1 MRWRQPRSS
10 LRSYDLEDLHT
21 FFFCIP
27 KGQPVGIIGQLAKP
41 RQPLSDSIVKAGQ
54 LLLFTGPAGDRRLS
68 ATAAERIA
76 AEPAKELDL
85 FDIFFHLH
93 RVSKDRETR
102 LMALLSGVAVF
113 KDLVPGYRIRE
124 PTEQE
129 RAQIRSKPVLAL
141 ERYELKLLQ
150 TYRRLLPD
158 LEAMSWQLALEG
170 ASQSQ
175 PTSDSPLLL
184 LPGSAQVGRGQTA
197 IIRSTHQSV
206 SRVHAELVIKATEGS
221 LADVRPLEISL
232 IDRSSTGHTFVN
244 ELKTPGNGVPV
255 KLQDGDF
262 FTCGIDPLR
271 YTVRWRPIL
280 LSVSSRLSA
289 AELRG
294 LEDLARACGVFLT
307 TEWTQQCTHLLIE
320 QWAITPKLLC
330 CIIDGALPVA
340 SSFLDDLV
348 SRRDTE
354 LRPEPATAS
363 CAPRPPGGADA
374 AYSTELSAYASSPSP
389 RRQLLKGS
397 WIIFSHKQA
406 YDALHLPLE
415 HAGASF
421 LLVAQD
427 VPAGSMVQD
436 LKRGVAMHGAPSEVW
451 IIPALPP
458 GLAPLLSELGELRCP
473 CLVVGQQ
480 AVVAALLSG
489 QKKRATDTATIVP
502 KTELPESFPDT
513 HQNESTQ
520 AQAPLRQR
528 SRISRKRPMPSD
540 GDALPKPVPEAKE
553 ERVPQPVHRSCKLS
567 AHKNITPFS
576 TERAVKESAR
586 LSASAP
592 APVPRDCAARGEVG
606 AVALPGVELKVKEE
620 LGEELGRGMAGAVAL
635 PRDVSEENATAEQ
648 PLPSQSGPKGAE
660 RAHAPGSSGPGHKP
674 EPERPAEVIHSQ
686 QATLSMRA
694 AAPPMSQRPKL
705 EEKQEEKISPGT
717 IQSVQSTHL
726 PPEVK
731 TEEEL
736 IIDGAEPVVHPTGI
750 WLNPLK
756 ARCSNR
762 LVLEGV
768 ELPRASWATADKRA
782 PEVYPSEGKPN
793 FKRFRKGQ
801 STEVTT
807 FVHVVPWAPPA
818 RRLDFETQP
827 SIDMRESEIPN
838 LGM

>member
-1 MRWRQPRSS
+1 
-10 LRSYDLEDLHT
+10 
-21 FFFCIP
+21 
-27 KGQPVGIIGQLAKP
+27 
-41 RQPLSDSIVKAGQ
+41 
-54 LLLFTGPAGDRRLS
+54 
-68 ATAAERIA
+68 
-76 AEPAKELDL
+76 
-85 FDIFFHLH
+85 
-93 RVSKDRETR
+93 
-102 LMALLSGVAVF
+102 
-113 KDLVPGYRIRE
+113 
-124 PTEQE
+124 
-129 RAQIRSKPVLAL
+129 
-141 ERYELKLLQ
+141 
-150 TYRRLLPD
+150 
-158 LEAMSWQLALEG
+158 MSWQLALEG

-175 PTSDSPLLL
+175 PASDSPLLL

-206 SRVHAELVIKATEGS
+206 SRVHAELVINATEGS
-221 LADVRPLEISL
+221 LADVRPLEVSL

-244 ELKTPGNGVPV
+244 ELKTPGKGVPV

-271 YTVRWRPIL
+271 YTLRWRPIL

-289 AELRG
+289 PELRG

-330 CIIDGALPVA
+330 CIIDGALPVT
-340 SSFLDDLV
+340 SSFLDELV

-354 LRPEPATAS
+354 LRPEPAAAS

-374 AYSTELSAYASSPSP
+374 AYGDELSAYASSPSP

-427 VPAGSMVQD
+427 VPAGSVVQD

-489 QKKRATDTATIVP
+489 QKTRATDTATIVP

-528 SRISRKRPMPSD
+528 SRISRKRPMPWD
-540 GDALPKPVPEAKE
+540 GDALPKPAPEAKE
-553 ERVPQPVHRSCKLS
+553 ETVPQPVHRS
-567 AHKNITPFS
+567 
-576 TERAVKESAR
+576 E
-586 LSASAP
+586 
-592 APVPRDCAARGEVG
+592 
-606 AVALPGVELKVKEE
+606 VELKVKEE
-620 LGEELGRGMAGAVAL
+620 LGEELGRGPEKA
-635 PRDVSEENATAEQ
+635 NAEQ
-648 PLPSQSGPKGAE
+648 PLPSQSGPKGAAE
-660 RAHAPGSSGPGHKP
+660 RAHALGASVPGHKP

-694 AAPPMSQRPKL
+694 AVPPMSQRPKL

-782 PEVYPSEGKPN
+782 PEVHPSEGKPN

-827 SIDMRESEIPN
+827 SIDMRESDIPN

>member
-1 MRWRQPRSS
+1 
-10 LRSYDLEDLHT
+10 
-21 FFFCIP
+21 
-27 KGQPVGIIGQLAKP
+27 
-41 RQPLSDSIVKAGQ
+41 
-54 LLLFTGPAGDRRLS
+54 
-68 ATAAERIA
+68 
-76 AEPAKELDL
+76 
-85 FDIFFHLH
+85 
-93 RVSKDRETR
+93 
-102 LMALLSGVAVF
+102 
-113 KDLVPGYRIRE
+113 
-124 PTEQE
+124 
-129 RAQIRSKPVLAL
+129 
-141 ERYELKLLQ
+141 
-150 TYRRLLPD
+150 
-158 LEAMSWQLALEG
+158 MSWQLALEG

-175 PTSDSPLLL
+175 PTSESPLLL

-553 ERVPQPVHRSCKLS
+553 ERVPQPVHRS
-567 AHKNITPFS
+567 
-576 TERAVKESAR
+576 
-586 LSASAP
+586 
-592 APVPRDCAARGEVG
+592 EVG

-620 LGEELGRGMAGAVAL
+620 LG
-635 PRDVSEENATAEQ
+635 EENATAEQ

>member
-1 MRWRQPRSS
+1 M
-10 LRSYDLEDLHT
+10 
-21 FFFCIP
+21 
-27 KGQPVGIIGQLAKP
+27 
-41 RQPLSDSIVKAGQ
+41 
-54 LLLFTGPAGDRRLS
+54 
-68 ATAAERIA
+68 ATA
-76 AEPAKELDL
+76 K
-85 FDIFFHLH
+85 
-93 RVSKDRETR
+93 
-102 LMALLSGVAVF
+102 G
-113 KDLVPGYRIRE
+113 
-124 PTEQE
+124 
-129 RAQIRSKPVLAL
+129 
-141 ERYELKLLQ
+141 LQ
-150 TYRRLLPD
+150 VCTLNQL
-158 LEAMSWQLALEG
+158 AMSWQLALE
-170 ASQSQ
+170 SQSQ
-175 PTSDSPLLL
+175 PAESPLLL

-206 SRVHAELVIKATEGS
+206 SRVHAELVINAVEGS

-244 ELKTPGNGVPV
+244 ELKTPGKGVPV
-255 KLQDGDF
+255 KLHDGDF

-289 AELRG
+289 PELRSV
-294 LEDLARACGVFLT
+294 EDLARACGVFLT

-340 SSFLDDLV
+340 SSFLDELV

-354 LRPEPATAS
+354 LRPEPAAAS

-374 AYSTELSAYASSPSP
+374 AYSAELSAYASSPSP
-389 RRQLLKGS
+389 RCQLLKGS

-415 HAGASF
+415 HAGAS
-421 LLVAQD
+421 LQLMMQD
-427 VPAGSMVQD
+427 VPAGSVVQD

-489 QKKRATDTATIVP
+489 QKKRATDAATIVP

-520 AQAPLRQR
+520 QQQAQAPLRQQR
-528 SRISRKRPMPSD
+528 SRISRKRPIPWD
-540 GDALPKPVPEAKE
+540 GDALSKPVAPEAKE
-553 ERVPQPVHRSCKLS
+553 ESVPHAPGEPRVAK
-567 AHKNITPFS
+567 A
-576 TERAVKESAR
+576 
-586 LSASAP
+586 
-592 APVPRDCAARGEVG
+592 G
-606 AVALPGVELKVKEE
+606 AGVELKVKEE
-620 LGEELGRGMAGAVAL
+620 LGEKAQ
-635 PRDVSEENATAEQ
+635 TAEQ
-648 PLPSQSGPKGAE
+648 PLPSQTSGPKGVASVE
-660 RAHAPGSSGPGHKP
+660 HAHTPGASHVLRHKPEPP
-674 EPERPAEVIHSQ
+674 EPERPAEVVHSQ
-686 QATLSMRA
+686 QATPSMRA

-705 EEKQEEKISPGT
+705 EEKQEDKISPGT

-750 WLNPLK
+750 WLDPLK

-782 PEVYPSEGKPN
+782 PEVHPSEGKPN
-793 FKRFRKGQ
+793 FKRFCKSQ

-807 FVHVVPWAPPA
+807 FVRVVPWAPPA

>member
-1 MRWRQPRSS
+1 
-10 LRSYDLEDLHT
+10 
-21 FFFCIP
+21 
-27 KGQPVGIIGQLAKP
+27 
-41 RQPLSDSIVKAGQ
+41 
-54 LLLFTGPAGDRRLS
+54 
-68 ATAAERIA
+68 
-76 AEPAKELDL
+76 
-85 FDIFFHLH
+85 
-93 RVSKDRETR
+93 
-102 LMALLSGVAVF
+102 
-113 KDLVPGYRIRE
+113 
-124 PTEQE
+124 
-129 RAQIRSKPVLAL
+129 
-141 ERYELKLLQ
+141 
-150 TYRRLLPD
+150 
-158 LEAMSWQLALEG
+158 MSWQLALEG

-553 ERVPQPVHRSCKLS
+553 ERVPQPVHRS
-567 AHKNITPFS
+567 
-576 TERAVKESAR
+576 
-586 LSASAP
+586 
-592 APVPRDCAARGEVG
+592 EVG

-620 LGEELGRGMAGAVAL
+620 LG
-635 PRDVSEENATAEQ
+635 EENATAEQ

>member
-1 MRWRQPRSS
+1 
-10 LRSYDLEDLHT
+10 
-21 FFFCIP
+21 
-27 KGQPVGIIGQLAKP
+27 
-41 RQPLSDSIVKAGQ
+41 
-54 LLLFTGPAGDRRLS
+54 
-68 ATAAERIA
+68 
-76 AEPAKELDL
+76 
-85 FDIFFHLH
+85 
-93 RVSKDRETR
+93 
-102 LMALLSGVAVF
+102 
-113 KDLVPGYRIRE
+113 
-124 PTEQE
+124 
-129 RAQIRSKPVLAL
+129 
-141 ERYELKLLQ
+141 
-150 TYRRLLPD
+150 
-158 LEAMSWQLALEG
+158 MSWQLALEG

-348 SRRDTE
+348 SRCDTE

-374 AYSTELSAYASSPSP
+374 AYGAELSAYASSPSP

-421 LLVAQD
+421 LLVARD

-553 ERVPQPVHRSCKLS
+553 EQPVHRSCKLS

-635 PRDVSEENATAEQ
+635 PRDVSEEKATAEQ

-660 RAHAPGSSGPGHKP
+660 RAHAPGLGRHEGNITVGVMFGLTH
-674 EPERPAEVIHSQ
+674 
-686 QATLSMRA
+686 
-694 AAPPMSQRPKL
+694 
-705 EEKQEEKISPGT
+705 EEKRQALLGTYANHFAGLDSVSILGPDCMSNAHEEKISPGT

>member
-1 MRWRQPRSS
+1 MCALLSRAAAASELIEK
-10 LRSYDLEDLHT
+10 LRS
-21 FFFCIP
+21 
-27 KGQPVGIIGQLAKP
+27 G
-41 RQPLSDSIVKAGQ
+41 
-54 LLLFTGPAGDRRLS
+54 GPAGDRRLL

-553 ERVPQPVHRSCKLS
+553 ERVPQPVHRS
-567 AHKNITPFS
+567 
-576 TERAVKESAR
+576 
-586 LSASAP
+586 
-592 APVPRDCAARGEVG
+592 EVG

-620 LGEELGRGMAGAVAL
+620 LG
-635 PRDVSEENATAEQ
+635 EENATAEQ